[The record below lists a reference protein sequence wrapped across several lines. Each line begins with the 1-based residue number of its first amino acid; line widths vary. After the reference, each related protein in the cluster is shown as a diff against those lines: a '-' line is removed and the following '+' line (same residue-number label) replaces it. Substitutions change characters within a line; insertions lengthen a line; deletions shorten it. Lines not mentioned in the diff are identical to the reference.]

1 MSAGALLVMNV
12 LICED
17 DATTRLLL
25 KSMLK
30 KAMPCEVVEVPNGVE
45 AQALLRKK
53 TFDLLLLDLMMPIM
67 GGQDTLRWIRQ
78 TPSLQDL
85 QVIVLSGENDAHQVK
100 EMVTLGVVDFLLKPV
115 SDPRT
120 QVRLLSALAKLK
132 LHPRRT
138 LATPGV
144 TAPSPQSGAPVSSPD
159 FGSAAE

>member
-1 MSAGALLVMNV
+1 MNV

-30 KAMPCEVVEVPNGVE
+30 KAMPCEVAEVPNGVE
-45 AQALLRKK
+45 ALALLRKK

-78 TPSLQDL
+78 TPSLQEL
-85 QVIVLSGENDAHQVK
+85 QVIVLSGENDAYQVK
-100 EMVTLGVVDFLLKPV
+100 EIVALGVVDFLLKPV

-120 QVRLLSALAKLK
+120 QVRLLSAQAKLK
-132 LHPRRT
+132 SPPRKNAART
-138 LATPGV
+138 GDES
-144 TAPSPQSGAPVSSPD
+144 APSDKLAPASTVDSGAS
-159 FGSAAE
+159 E

>member
-1 MSAGALLVMNV
+1 MNV

-30 KAMPCEVVEVPNGVE
+30 KAMPCEVAEVPNGVE
-45 AQALLRKK
+45 ALALLRKK

-78 TPSLQDL
+78 TPSLQEL
-85 QVIVLSGENDAHQVK
+85 QVIVLSGENDAYHVK
-100 EMVTLGVVDFLLKPV
+100 EIVTLGVVDFLLKPV

-132 LHPRRT
+132 SPPRKNT
-138 LATPGV
+138 AGTGDES
-144 TAPSPQSGAPVSSPD
+144 APSDKAAHASTMD
-159 FGSAAE
+159 SAASD

>member
-1 MSAGALLVMNV
+1 MNV

-30 KAMPCEVVEVPNGVE
+30 KAMPCEVAEVPNGVE
-45 AQALLRKK
+45 ALALLRKK

-78 TPSLQDL
+78 TPSLQEL
-85 QVIVLSGENDAHQVK
+85 QVIVLSGENDAYHVK
-100 EMVTLGVVDFLLKPV
+100 EIVTLGVVDFLLNPV

-132 LHPRRT
+132 SPPRKNT
-138 LATPGV
+138 AGTGDES
-144 TAPSPQSGAPVSSPD
+144 APSDKAAHASTMD
-159 FGSAAE
+159 SAASD

>member
-1 MSAGALLVMNV
+1 MHV

-45 AQALLRKK
+45 ALALLRKR

-85 QVIVLSGENDAHQVK
+85 QVIVLSGENDSHHVK
-100 EMVTLGVVDFLLKPV
+100 EIVTLGVVDFLLKPV

-132 LHPRRT
+132 SNTRR
-138 LATPGV
+138 AHAGG
-144 TAPSPQSGAPVSSPD
+144 TAPPPTAGGGSTDTPD
-159 FGSAAE
+159 AAANVE

>member
-1 MSAGALLVMNV
+1 MNV

-45 AQALLRKK
+45 ALALLRKK

-85 QVIVLSGENDAHQVK
+85 QVIVLSGENDSHQVK
-100 EMVTLGVVDFLLKPV
+100 EVVTLGVVDFLLKPV
-115 SDPRT
+115 SDART
-120 QVRLLSALAKLK
+120 QVRLRSALAKVK
-132 LHPRRT
+132 T
-138 LATPGV
+138 AAAADAAVPGASSNP
-144 TAPSPQSGAPVSSPD
+144 TA
-159 FGSAAE
+159 AAE

>member
-1 MSAGALLVMNV
+1 MHV

-45 AQALLRKK
+45 ALALLRKK

-100 EMVTLGVVDFLLKPV
+100 EVLSLGVLDFLLKPV

-132 LHPRRT
+132 LHPRRN
-138 LATPGV
+138 LAAAGATPAPADGTV
-144 TAPSPQSGAPVSSPD
+144 PLASSDLGQTA
-159 FGSAAE
+159 E

>member
-1 MSAGALLVMNV
+1 MHV

-45 AQALLRKK
+45 ALALLRKK

-85 QVIVLSGENDAHQVK
+85 QVIVLSGENDSHQVK
-100 EMVTLGVVDFLLKPV
+100 EVVTLGVVDFLLKPV

-120 QVRLLSALAKLK
+120 QVRLRTALAKLK
-132 LHPRRT
+132 SHPRHN
-138 LATPGV
+138 LAGASETS
-144 TAPSPQSGAPVSSPD
+144 APSESGIPVAGIDVDAIADENAP
-159 FGSAAE
+159 AR

>member
-1 MSAGALLVMNV
+1 MMHV

-45 AQALLRKK
+45 ALALLRKK

-78 TPSLQDL
+78 TPSLQEL

-100 EMVTLGVVDFLLKPV
+100 EIVTLGVVDFLLNPV

-120 QVRLLSALAKLK
+120 QVRLLSALAKVK
-132 LHPRRT
+132 THPRRQ
-138 LATPGV
+138 
-144 TAPSPQSGAPVSSPD
+144 PSADGSSPADGASAPV
-159 FGSAAE
+159 

>member
-1 MSAGALLVMNV
+1 MNV

-45 AQALLRKK
+45 ALALLRKK

-78 TPSLQDL
+78 TPSLHDL
-85 QVIVLSGENDAHQVK
+85 QVIVLSGENDSHQVK
-100 EMVTLGVVDFLLKPV
+100 EVVTLGVVDFLLKPV

-132 LHPRRT
+132 LNTKRSP
-138 LATPGV
+138 ASNQTPEGV
-144 TAPSPQSGAPVSSPD
+144 STSPN
-159 FGSAAE
+159 AEPPASE

>member
-1 MSAGALLVMNV
+1 MMQV

-30 KAMPCEVVEVPNGVE
+30 KAMPCEVVEVPNGAE
-45 AQALLRKK
+45 ALALLRKR

-85 QVIVLSGENDAHQVK
+85 QVIVLSGENDSHQVK
-100 EMVTLGVVDFLLKPV
+100 EVVTLGVVDFLLKPV

-120 QVRLLSALAKLK
+120 QVRLLSALAKVK
-132 LHPRRT
+132 TNPRR
-138 LATPGV
+138 A
-144 TAPSPQSGAPVSSPD
+144 AANEAQ
-159 FGSAAE
+159 AAESVAAATSRSEGAAAE